1 MSHPSEDPTAL
12 PSASEAT
19 RTFFIGRQPILDSD
33 GRIVAHDLLF
43 RSSPDSE
50 QAVFADEFRAT
61 ARVLVAAFA
70 GFGVDT
76 LLGSLPGFVNA
87 DPRLDIARHADALP
101 ASSLV
106 FDIPPGV
113 EVDGELVDKIETLR
127 RHGFRICLDDFSYR
141 DARAELL
148 PYASFAKVDVSRN
161 RPLTLRKIARDLDEQ
176 NVGKIAVHVETHEA
190 HRLVLRQGW
199 DLVQGYYFARPE
211 TLAQERVSTHRVAL
225 LEMIA
230 AIDDETGVGEVGDR
244 LRTVPHLIMNLL
256 SMANLMRGAPA
267 QRIDSLEQAL
277 VMVGRSQLLSW
288 LHLLLLASDDEQ
300 GCAHPLCRMAAVRGK
315 AMESLA
321 QIRLQKRIG
330 THELEPSRAAL
341 TGMLSL
347 TPALFGMTAKAISQ
361 KLGLDYSI
369 EAALMRREGSLG
381 KLLTLRE
388 RLEEND
394 LDGVAAMLDEL
405 GLTPAELQ
413 HSEVEAAA
421 WANGL
426 SAMPTNRAARA
437 ARR

>member
-1 MSHPSEDPTAL
+1 MSHPNEEPAEH
-12 PSASEAT
+12 PSSAGAT
-19 RTFFIGRQPILDSD
+19 RTFFIGRQPILDPD

-43 RSSPDSE
+43 RDAPDSE
-50 QAVFADEFRAT
+50 RAEFSDEFRAT
-61 ARVLVAAFA
+61 ARVLVSAFA
-70 GFGVDT
+70 GFGAET
-76 LLGSLPGFVNA
+76 LLGNLPGFVNA
-87 DPRLDIARHADALP
+87 DPRLDIARHTEALP

-106 FDIPPGV
+106 FDIPPLV
-113 EVDGELVDKIETLR
+113 TVDDELVERIEALR
-127 RHGFRICLDDFSYR
+127 GNGFRICLDDFGYR
-141 DARAELL
+141 DARGALL

-161 RPLTLRKIARDLDEQ
+161 RPLTLRKIARELDEQ
-176 NVGKIAVHVETHEA
+176 SVGKIAVHVETHEA

-211 TLAQERVSTHRVAL
+211 TLAQERVSIHRVAL

-230 AIDDETGVGEVGDR
+230 AIDDETPVAEVSER
-244 LRTVPHLIMNLL
+244 LRTVPHLILNLL
-256 SMANLMRGAPA
+256 SMANLMRDAPA
-267 QRIDSLEQAL
+267 QRIDSLDQAL

-288 LHLLLLASDDEQ
+288 LHLLLLASDDDQ

-315 AMESLA
+315 TMESLA
-321 QIRLQKRIG
+321 RIRLQKRIG

-347 TPALFGMTAKAISQ
+347 TPALFGMTPKAISQ

-369 EAALMRREGSLG
+369 EAALMRREGTLG
-381 KLLTLRE
+381 RLLTLRE

-394 LDGVAAMLDEL
+394 LDAVAVMLDEL

>member
-1 MSHPSEDPTAL
+1 
-12 PSASEAT
+12 
-19 RTFFIGRQPILDSD
+19 
-33 GRIVAHDLLF
+33 
-43 RSSPDSE
+43 
-50 QAVFADEFRAT
+50 
-61 ARVLVAAFA
+61 
-70 GFGVDT
+70 
-76 LLGSLPGFVNA
+76 
-87 DPRLDIARHADALP
+87 
-101 ASSLV
+101 
-106 FDIPPGV
+106 
-113 EVDGELVDKIETLR
+113 
-127 RHGFRICLDDFSYR
+127 
-141 DARAELL
+141 
-148 PYASFAKVDVSRN
+148 
-161 RPLTLRKIARDLDEQ
+161 
-176 NVGKIAVHVETHEA
+176 
-190 HRLVLRQGW
+190 
-199 DLVQGYYFARPE
+199 
-211 TLAQERVSTHRVAL
+211 
-225 LEMIA
+225 MIA
-230 AIDDETGVGEVGDR
+230 AIDDETPVGEVSDR

-321 QIRLQKRIG
+321 RIRLQKRIG

-388 RLEEND
+388 RLEEDD

-413 HSEVEAAA
+413 HSEIEAAA

>member
-1 MSHPSEDPTAL
+1 MSHPNEAPAEL
-12 PSASEAT
+12 PSSSDAT
-19 RTFFIGRQPILDSD
+19 QSFFIGRQPILDPD

-43 RSSPDSE
+43 RDAHTSE
-50 QAVFADEFRAT
+50 AAVFTDEFRAT
-61 ARVLVAAFA
+61 ARVLVAAFT
-70 GFGVDT
+70 GFGGET
-76 LLGSLPGFVNA
+76 LLGNLPGFVNA
-87 DPRLDIARHADALP
+87 DSKLDIARHVDALP
-101 ASSLV
+101 SLSLV
-106 FDIPPGV
+106 FDIPPAATVDAEIV
-113 EVDGELVDKIETLR
+113 EKIEALR
-127 RHGFRICLDDFSYR
+127 RHGFRICLDDFGYR
-141 DARAELL
+141 DSRAELL

-176 NVGKIAVHVETHEA
+176 NVGKIAVHVETQEA
-190 HRLVLRQGW
+190 HRLALRQGW

-211 TLAQERVSTHRVAL
+211 TLARERVPIHRTAL

-230 AIDDETGVGEVGDR
+230 AIDDETPVAEVGDR

-256 SMANLMRGAPA
+256 SMANLMRDAPA

-315 AMESLA
+315 TMEALA
-321 QIRLQKRIG
+321 RIRLQKRIG
-330 THELEPSRAAL
+330 TQELEPSRAAL

-347 TPALFGMTAKAISQ
+347 TPALFGMTPKAISQ

-369 EAALMRREGSLG
+369 ESALMRREGTLG

-388 RLEEND
+388 RLEEHD
-394 LDGVAAMLDEL
+394 LDGVATMLDEL

-426 SAMPTNRAARA
+426 SAMPTNRAARG